1 MKTQTTWTKL
11 TEAMHVVAGQMIER
25 GDASHPAKLQELAEK
40 LQEDAMEV
48 AFCGHFSAG
57 KSTLIN
63 RLCGSSLLPSSPIPT
78 SANIVTITYGE
89 QAHAKIAYH
98 DGRQRQVPIDELEA
112 HCKNG
117 DDIVE
122 VTICY
127 PWEGLDRSLVLMDTP
142 GIDSTDEAHHLAT
155 TSVMHR
161 ADAVFYVMDYNH
173 VQSEINF
180 SFAKKL
186 VERGKPVYLVINMI
200 DKHRESELSF
210 TAYRSSV
217 EEAFAAWGLTPAG
230 FFFLS
235 MKQPEHP
242 YNDYEELVRFLRE
255 LPNAADVLKPHNA
268 YRSALTLVEEHGKWV
283 EEQDEPQKARLAEQI
298 AEADTELQLEQRSNL
313 QAQLNKLKAEPDLQV
328 AELKQEMDRIVDN
341 ANVIPATT
349 RDLAGPFM
357 ESRQPGF
364 KVGWLMTTSKTEA
377 EKERRL
383 TEFLANFTEQVS
395 VHLHTHLVRLLE
407 QAAGSMSLPPASI
420 QEVLASEMPELT
432 ADTLIRL
439 VPPGAGTT
447 GEAVLNYSRSL
458 AAEMKQR
465 YRRWALDGIARLV
478 EVYRKQLEP
487 QVGRLQGEIDR
498 LGQELAAYEELQ
510 ALEQSER
517 EHVERLKEGL
527 VQAGVDASDR
537 FPAPMVRD
545 RKPEQIQGQKLTAK
559 AEVDLSHSTAM
570 TAGLPSE
577 ATGADWKQEM
587 ASGLTRTSE
596 RLLEAVG
603 RIEDIPALQSTARS
617 LKEKAAR
624 LQDNQYSLALFGA
637 FSAGKSSFA
646 NALLGARALPVSP
659 NPTTAAINKIVP
671 PEEGWEHDTARIT
684 MKTAERL
691 EEELLYSLDRLG
703 ISARRMEEGL
713 SRIDE
718 IKPGDVSPKGRPHFA
733 FLRAIRQGWDQE
745 KNHLGQ
751 ELKVDAEQ
759 YREYA
764 AVESR
769 SCFVE
774 EIELHLACPMTEAGM
789 TLVDTPGADSINARH
804 TGVAF
809 NYIKNADAILFV
821 TYYNHAFS
829 QADREFLN
837 QLGRVKDSFELDKM
851 FFLVN
856 AADLAASE
864 QELQGVI
871 SHVEANLLQH
881 GIRKPRIFPVSSL
894 DALEGKLQHDQQMLV
909 QSGMERFE
917 QQFYHFIYDELSE
930 LIVEA
935 AEQDLQR
942 ASSSLAMWIEQA
954 QQGEREKEERKA
966 QLREAH
972 QRIKPT
978 LDESPSSH
986 ELDGIRR
993 EAEELVY
1000 YIRQRI
1006 SIRFGEFFQLAFNPS
1021 TLRSDASSM
1030 QQELRDAWKELVRIV
1045 SYDLS
1050 QEMLA
1055 TSLRMEK
1062 ILRKMLKGY
1071 RQRKIVDVQSELP
1084 DYAPTALQD
1093 PSVSTPVV
1101 DEQLELQAPDG
1112 KWLLQQ
1118 FKNPKSFFEGEGSKK
1133 LREQLEPMVL
1143 EAVTR
1148 YGELHVERFVP
1159 HYEAA
1164 YAGWVQAVGGQLGEA
1179 LDEFVQGSLDAF
1191 EQHIDLEDLK
1201 HRLDELNAL
1210 RHEPS

>member
-1 MKTQTTWTKL
+1 MMTQTTWTKL
-11 TEAMHVVAGQMIER
+11 TEAMHVVAEQMAER
-25 GDASHPAKLQELAEK
+25 GDASHPVRLQELVDK
-40 LQEDAMEV
+40 LKEDALEV

-63 RLCGSSLLPSSPIPT
+63 QLCGSTLLPSSPIPT

-89 QAHAKIAYH
+89 QAHATIVYH
-98 DGRQRQVPIDELEA
+98 DGRKHQVPINELEA
-112 HCKNG
+112 YCKNG
-117 DDIVE
+117 EDIVE

-127 PWEGLDRSLVLMDTP
+127 PWEGLDPSLILMDTP

-180 SFAKKL
+180 TFAKKL
-186 VERGKPVYLVINMI
+186 AERGKPVYLVVNMI

-217 EEAFAAWGLTPAG
+217 EEAFTAWGLTPAG

-242 YNDYEELVRFLRE
+242 YNEYEELVRFLRE
-255 LPNAADVLKPHNA
+255 LPGAADVLKPHNA
-268 YRSALTLVEEHGKWV
+268 YRSALTLVDEHGKWV
-283 EEQDEPQKARLAEQI
+283 EDKDEEQKAKLTAQI
-298 AEADTELQLEQRSNL
+298 AEADTEQLLEQRASL
-313 QAQLNKLKAEPDLQV
+313 QAKLDELKAGPDQQV
-328 AELKQEMDRIVDN
+328 ADNKQELDRIVDN

-364 KVGWLMTTSKTEA
+364 KVGWLLTASKTEA

-383 TEFLANFTEQVS
+383 EELLANFTEQVN

-407 QAAGSMSLPPASI
+407 QAAGSMSLPPAAI
-420 QEVLASEMPELT
+420 EEVLRSEGPELT
-432 ADTLIRL
+432 GDTLVRL

-447 GEAVLNYSRSL
+447 GEAVLNYSKSL

-465 YRRWALDGIARLV
+465 YRRWALDGIAHLV
-478 EVYRKQLEP
+478 EAYRKQLEP
-487 QVGRLQGEIDR
+487 RVEQAQQEVDR
-498 LGQELAAYEELQ
+498 LTQELAAYEELQ
-510 ALEQSER
+510 QLERSEC
-517 EHVERLKEGL
+517 EHVEQLKERL

-537 FPAPMVRD
+537 FPAPAVQD
-545 RKPEQIQGQKLTAK
+545 RKQAQAEGDRPGAEAKVDLLQPPAK
-559 AEVDLSHSTAM
+559 AVSNP
-570 TAGLPSE
+570 TAGE
-577 ATGADWKQEM
+577 DWKKEM
-587 ASGLTRTSE
+587 ASGLDRTAE
-596 RLLEAVG
+596 RLLVAVR

-624 LQDNQYSLALFGA
+624 LKDNQYSLALFGA

-646 NALLGARALPVSP
+646 NALMGARALPVSP

-671 PEEGWEHDTARIT
+671 PEDGWEHGTARIT

-703 ISARRMEEGL
+703 ITARRMDEGL

-745 KNHLGQ
+745 KDHLGQ
-751 ELKVDAEQ
+751 ELKVDTEM

-851 FFLVN
+851 FFLIN

-894 DALEGKLQHDQQMLV
+894 EALEGKLQQDKQGV
-909 QSGMERFE
+909 VSSGMERFE
-917 QQFYHFIYDELSE
+917 QEFYRFIYEELSE

-954 QQGEREKEERKA
+954 QQGEQEKEKRRA
-966 QLREAH
+966 QLRDAH
-972 QRIKPT
+972 QRIKPA
-978 LDESPSSH
+978 LDESPSGL

-1021 TLRSDASSM
+1021 SLRSDASSM
-1030 QQELRDAWKELVRIV
+1030 QQELQDAWKELVRIV

-1071 RQRKIVDVQSELP
+1071 RERKIVEVQSELP
-1084 DYAPTALQD
+1084 GYAPAESQD
-1093 PSVSTPVV
+1093 LFVSTPAV
-1101 DEQLELQAPDG
+1101 DEQLELQGPDG

-1118 FKNPKSFFEGEGSKK
+1118 FKNPKTFFEGDGSKK

-1143 EAVTR
+1143 EAVSR
-1148 YGELHVERFVP
+1148 YGELHIERFVP
-1159 HYEAA
+1159 HYEAT
-1164 YAGWVQAVGGQLGEA
+1164 YSGWVQAVGGQLSEA
-1179 LDEFVQGSLDAF
+1179 LDEFVQGSLDVF
-1191 EQHIDLEDLK
+1191 EQQIDLGDLK
-1201 HRLDELNAL
+1201 RRLDELNEL
-1210 RHEPS
+1210 RHEPL